1 MKKVLSDKKNRIFF
15 YGIIAYMILALFLY
29 WERVLDIMNTTVFAF
44 SYKYGFVSRGVLGS
58 FLQFLDKYTSL
69 DALTYNMVFRISE
82 AATAIYF
89 LMILIFVFSLVYK
102 CKEEQLEN
110 VRWIALVVVFLS
122 VPMFL
127 SKDNFGRLD
136 VYLMIITLFCLTL
149 IVLEKCEFLI
159 IPAVFFATLIHEGFV
174 FMNLNIILVLLLYK
188 LIVKKDKKKKIKYA
202 VYLGLTF
209 VLPSIVFLY
218 CEFFS
223 HTFDM
228 NVYNE
233 IYSLAAQ
240 ITVDHNPHKQ
250 VLVHEILGQDI
261 KGMEVEHHRWNLED
275 TPIFLV
281 LFSPYIIY
289 IIYFF
294 RTYVKTKKEKIDSF
308 ISFIVIAAP
317 LTLVPEILLKVDF
330 GRYAFAIV
338 FYYLAIVLVL
348 LGLRDNRMQEVVIAQ
363 REKIINNKIISLL
376 GLAYLFM
383 FIPFRGY
390 RICDIVTT
398 LTRIIFKN

>member
-1 MKKVLSDKKNRIFF
+1 ML
-15 YGIIAYMILALFLY
+15 LALFLY

-89 LMILIFVFSLVYK
+89 LMILFFVFSLVYK
-102 CKEEQLEN
+102 CEEKQLEN
-110 VRWIALVVVFLS
+110 VKWIALVMIFLA

-159 IPAVFFATLIHEGFV
+159 IPAVFIAALIHEGFV

-188 LIVKKDKKKKIKYA
+188 VLTKRDKRQKIKYGI
-202 VYLGLTF
+202 YLGLTF
-209 VLPSIVFLY
+209 VLPSLVFLY
-218 CEFFS
+218 CEFLS
-223 HTFDM
+223 HTFDV

-233 IYSLAAQ
+233 TYNLAAQ
-240 ITVDHNPHKQ
+240 ITIDNNPHEQ

-261 KGMEVEHHRWNLED
+261 KGMEVEHHRWNMED

-281 LFSPYIIY
+281 LFSPYIVY
-289 IIYFF
+289 IIYFLRDF
-294 RTYVKTKKEKIDSF
+294 AKTKKNKLDSF
-308 ISFIVIAAP
+308 INFIVIAAP

-348 LGLRDNRMQEVVIAQ
+348 LGLRDNRMQEAVLKQ
-363 REKIINNKIISLL
+363 REIVIKNKIIALI

-390 RICDIVTT
+390 RICDVVTT
-398 LTRIIFKN
+398 LTGIIFKN

>member
-15 YGIIAYMILALFLY
+15 YGIIVYMILALFLY